1 MANSKDELRE
11 KLAQDMAAF
20 RGEVVRYAAVP
31 PPERRP
37 WKRRPSLT
45 DEAYQQALL
54 DAEQQANRS

>member
-11 KLAQDMAAF
+11 KLAQDMAEF
-20 RGEVVRYAAVP
+20 KGEVVRCAAVA

-37 WKRRPSLT
+37 WKRRASLT

-54 DAEQQANRS
+54 DAERQANRS

>member
-11 KLAQDMAAF
+11 KLAQDMAEF
-20 RGEVVRYAAVP
+20 RGGGQVCGHSA
-31 PPERRP
+31 PERRP

>member
-11 KLAQDMAAF
+11 KLAQDMAEF
-20 RGEVVRYAAVP
+20 RGEVVRYAAVS